1 MKGSAMKYLFDGNAV
16 LEQRYEPRYKARLA
30 ISYGSEQQGL
40 LTDYSINM
48 STGGIFIETVKPM
61 PVDTTLYVEFMLP
74 VHDAP
79 ISCKTKVAWTNEPGE
94 IKSKGMPLGMGLNF
108 LDLSLEHIHSI
119 RVFIDE
125 GGLEPAW

>member
-1 MKGSAMKYLFDGNAV
+1 MRYLFDGNAV

-30 ISYGSEQQGL
+30 IYYGSERDNL

-48 STGGIFIETVKPM
+48 STGGVFIETVKPM
-61 PVDTTLYVEFMLP
+61 PVDSPLHVEFMLP

-79 ISCKTKVAWTNEPGE
+79 IYCKTKVAWTNEPGE
-94 IKSKGMPLGMGLNF
+94 IMSKELPIGMGLQF
-108 LDLSLEHIHSI
+108 LDLTLEHIHSI

>member
-1 MKGSAMKYLFDGNAV
+1 MRYLFDGNAV

-30 ISYGSEQQGL
+30 IYYGSERDNL

-48 STGGIFIETVKPM
+48 STGGVFIETVKPM
-61 PVDTTLYVEFMLP
+61 PVDTPLHVEFMLP

-79 ISCKTKVAWTNEPGE
+79 IYCKTKVAWTNEPGE
-94 IKSKGMPLGMGLNF
+94 IMSKELPIGMGLQF
-108 LDLSLEHIHSI
+108 LDLTLEHIHSI